1 MNKVDLKKKPQSI
14 DIKVFKIKLIANQNI
29 IWQENL

>member
-1 MNKVDLKKKPQSI
+1 MNKVDLKKTQSI